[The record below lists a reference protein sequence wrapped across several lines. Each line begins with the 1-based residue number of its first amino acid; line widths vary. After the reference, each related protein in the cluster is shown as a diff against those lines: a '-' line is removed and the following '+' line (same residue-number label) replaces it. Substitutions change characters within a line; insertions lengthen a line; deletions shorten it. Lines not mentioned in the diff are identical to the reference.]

1 MVYTAL
7 GPLDPS
13 EFKQS
18 HKRDN
23 SRMCMEKP
31 LRVYA
36 VKELPRS
43 RRCRYEK
50 EALCHQIVAA
60 CPGVVTLHHVIEE
73 PEATYLVMVRT
84 CQKVVAPYSLET
96 QDYHPEG
103 DLCSS
108 LSNNFAVYENSQHAK
123 SISLQLLTAV
133 QQCHDLNVF
142 HRDLKPDNILL
153 VDGGTRVVISD
164 FGLSTRQEQT
174 VDFSCG
180 SKVYMSPGA
189 PFSAVTVLISPS

>member
-1 MVYTAL
+1 M
-7 GPLDPS
+7 
-13 EFKQS
+13 
-18 HKRDN
+18 
-23 SRMCMEKP
+23 
-31 LRVYA
+31 
-36 VKELPRS
+36 
-43 RRCRYEK
+43 
-50 EALCHQIVAA
+50 
-60 CPGVVTLHHVIEE
+60 
-73 PEATYLVMVRT
+73 
-84 CQKVVAPYSLET
+84 
-96 QDYHPEG
+96 
-103 DLCSS
+103 
-108 LSNNFAVYENSQHAK
+108 
-123 SISLQLLTAV
+123 